1 MEKGHESMAD
11 KGAKIVKQEKS
22 QFVTDEQIKTERKF
36 PRRSFLVATGTLLA
50 GAVALASGVRASAQQ
65 ADPDKKKASDPDQ
78 TDKKKPMKAKS
89 AKKGSDPDKKKG
101 SDPDKKKASTK
112 AKPKKAPPKSDP
124 DGARL

>member
-1 MEKGHESMAD
+1 MAEKD
-11 KGAKIVKQEKS
+11 AKIVKQGKS
-22 QFVTDEQIKTERKF
+22 QSVTDEQIKTERKF

-65 ADPDKKKASDPDQ
+65 SDPDSKKASDPDQ
-78 TDKKKPMKAKS
+78 TDKKKSTKAKS

-101 SDPDKKKASTK
+101 SDPDKKKKMSTK
-112 AKPKKAPPKSDP
+112 AKAKTPPKSDP